1 MSKHQLIINYYT
13 SHRDELLVFVSS
25 RLRGAAEAEDIVQ
38 DVFLRLL
45 ASNKMITEV
54 TMPAL
59 VYTVARNLIS
69 DYYRRHT
76 TYEQY
81 EHYLKNTDETV
92 DSAESVLSIRE
103 ITEQLERGLARVPE
117 DCREIYRLHLY
128 GGMKISEI
136 SLRLGEGYKRVEHQL
151 GTARRA
157 VRHALLKF
165 A

>member
-13 SHRDELLVFVSS
+13 SHCDELLVFVSS

-59 VYTVARNLIS
+59 VYTVARNLIT

>member
-25 RLRGAAEAEDIVQ
+25 RLRGAAEAEDNVQ

-59 VYTVARNLIS
+59 VYTVARNLIT